1 MIAKV
6 NFRRGDIEGAPE
18 SGATIGFGSP
28 AAGTSSDRGTTA
40 ETLAA
45 NATLLGTGDP
55 PAAASDAAIEAR
67 ASESAHGDPY
77 GETAD
82 MPPATNGPAR
92 STVLPKLVM
101 AEGANV
107 PSLESHDRPRY
118 REQERLGAG
127 GLGDV
132 TLARDEDI
140 GREVAIK
147 RLRGDVGTPAL
158 MRFVDEV
165 QVMGKL
171 DHPNIVPV
179 HDVGCDQHGRL
190 YFVMKRMDGDTLEA
204 IIERLRDGDP
214 ETHARYPLTVRVEIL
229 MGVLRA
235 VQFAH
240 ARRIVHR
247 DIKPSNVMV
256 GKFGEIAVVDWGIA
270 KRLDD
275 PVSCA
280 LDVAAPPPD
289 EPAAEHSA
297 RRPFRTRVGTL
308 LGTPAYMSPEQA
320 RGDNHLLDERTD
332 IFSVSVLFYEL
343 LTLQHPFDRGG
354 SLLELLEAVRT
365 QEPTFASEVKVPG
378 QAGIPVE
385 LGNVIHRGLAKQ
397 REHRFQSVG
406 EMIEE
411 LHAVADGTFAITC
424 PATLVKGTLMAA
436 GRFVDKHPVGVAL
449 SVVVSGGATVLGL
462 IALGAWAIFA

>member
-1 MIAKV
+1 MLD
-6 NFRRGDIEGAPE
+6 NRRRMEP
-18 SGATIGFGSP
+18 
-28 AAGTSSDRGTTA
+28 GTVVLDRFVI
-40 ETLAA
+40 
-45 NATLLGTGDP
+45 D
-55 PAAASDAAIEAR
+55 AR
-67 ASESAHGDPY
+67 A
-77 GETAD
+77 
-82 MPPATNGPAR
+82 
-92 STVLPKLVM
+92 
-101 AEGANV
+101 
-107 PSLESHDRPRY
+107 
-118 REQERLGAG
+118 GAG
-127 GLGDV
+127 GMGTVYRAHDRASGAPVAVKVVADTAPEAARFAQEARVLGELEHASIVRYVAHGADAEGRSCLV
-132 TLARDEDI
+132 MEWLEGEDLASRLVRGPLSIEETLELAR
-140 GREVAIK
+140 RVAE
-147 RLRGDVGTPAL
+147 AL
-158 MRFVDEV
+158 
-165 QVMGKL
+165 
-171 DHPNIVPV
+171 
-179 HDVGCDQHGRL
+179 
-190 YFVMKRMDGDTLEA
+190 
-204 IIERLRDGDP
+204 
-214 ETHARYPLTVRVEIL
+214 
-229 MGVLRA
+229 
-235 VQFAH
+235 AH
-240 ARRIVHR
+240 AHSRGVVHR